1 MRSRVC
7 LVFLCCGAILRAQ
20 APVTLE
26 SRVDSSGGGEAVVTN
41 LTAVPLTAYLIQVFL
56 EPCSPSQRPAVFRAA
71 DAALAPD
78 GVPLGP
84 SQSRAESLGA
94 ARCNKVVG
102 VSVPARAELRA
113 AIFQD
118 GTSFGEQQWVDA
130 LLESRKFELD
140 QIETVLNVL
149 KARRTGSASAEVLAD
164 LDARLTASQG
174 AKTLPFPP
182 LLDVRELASRNLAG
196 PSPAPDPIAR
206 TISVFERLR
215 AALLEARP
223 SLR

>member
-41 LTAVPLTAYLIQVFL
+41 LKAVSLTAYLIQVFL

-84 SQSRAESLGA
+84 FQSRAESLGA
-94 ARCNKVVG
+94 ARCNKVG

-130 LLESRKFELD
+130 LLESRRFQLD
-140 QIETVLNVL
+140 RIETVLNVL
-149 KARRTGSASAEVLAD
+149 KARRTGSAPGEVLAD

-174 AKTLPFPP
+174 AKTFPFPP

-206 TISVFERLR
+206 TINVFERVR
-215 AALLEARP
+215 AVLLEARP
-223 SLR
+223 FLR